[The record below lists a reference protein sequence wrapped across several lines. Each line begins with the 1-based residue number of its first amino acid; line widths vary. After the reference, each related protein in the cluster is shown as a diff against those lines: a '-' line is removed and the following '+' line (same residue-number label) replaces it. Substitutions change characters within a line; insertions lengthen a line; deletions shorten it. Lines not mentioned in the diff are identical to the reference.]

1 MSGWQDGVVSVL
13 QNAATAI
20 GNGQNESVSGFNG
33 VLNVEIVETA
43 GGAAT
48 ATVVLEG
55 WMTTA
60 GGWHALG
67 YQQIDGVA
75 SLTRAAT
82 GISVT
87 ASMSKVY
94 QILDPYPTIRAR
106 ISAIANSASVNVTL
120 YKVPA

>member
-1 MSGWQDGVVSVL
+1 MGGWQEGLVVPL
-13 QNAATAI
+13 QTAATAN

-43 GGAAT
+43 GGT
-48 ATVVLEG
+48 ATVTLEG
-55 WMTTA
+55 WMSTA

-67 YQQIDGVA
+67 YQQIDGQA
-75 SLTRAAT
+75 SLSRAAT

-87 ASMSKVY
+87 ANMSKVF

-106 ISAIANSASVNVTL
+106 ISSIAGGASVNVTL
-120 YKVPA
+120 YKVSA